1 MTHMKQNLRPTRDP
15 GLVVIAV
22 FKLFKGVSLI
32 ALGLGAF
39 RLANPTTVHQ
49 LVNWLLHFSL
59 TTGQQFV
66 DRIVDLLS
74 KLTRGHAA
82 ALGLGAILYGSLFTV
97 EGVGL
102 WKGKRWA
109 EYLTVIATSTL
120 IPFEVYE
127 LARRLTMVRVSA
139 LVVNVAAVIYLAY
152 RLRHPRDARAAS
164 ATSHVGRPTHAV
176 SRNA

>member
-1 MTHMKQNLRPTRDP
+1 MTDMKQNFRPTRDP
-15 GLVVIAV
+15 GLVTIAV

-59 TTGQQFV
+59 TTGQRFI
-66 DRIVDLLS
+66 DKTIDLLS
-74 KLTRGHAA
+74 NLTRGHAA

-139 LVVNVAAVIYLAY
+139 LVVNIAAVIYLVY
-152 RLRHPRDARAAS
+152 RLRHPREADTAS
-164 ATSHVGRPTHAV
+164 GAQRVHRPSHAV
-176 SRNA
+176 SGNA

>member
-1 MTHMKQNLRPTRDP
+1 MKQNLTPTRDP
-15 GLVVIAV
+15 GLVAIAV
-22 FKLFKGVSLI
+22 FKLFKAVTLI

-39 RLANPTTVHQ
+39 RLLNPVTVHR

-59 TTGQQFV
+59 TTGQRFI
-66 DRIVDLLS
+66 DRAIDLLS

-97 EGVGL
+97 EGIGL

-127 LARRLTMVRVSA
+127 LTRRLTMVRVSA
-139 LVVNVAAVIYLAY
+139 LVVNVAAVIYLVY
-152 RLRHPRDARAAS
+152 RLRHPRDATAAS
-164 ATSHVGRPTHAV
+164 ATRQARRPTHAV
-176 SRNA
+176 SSNA